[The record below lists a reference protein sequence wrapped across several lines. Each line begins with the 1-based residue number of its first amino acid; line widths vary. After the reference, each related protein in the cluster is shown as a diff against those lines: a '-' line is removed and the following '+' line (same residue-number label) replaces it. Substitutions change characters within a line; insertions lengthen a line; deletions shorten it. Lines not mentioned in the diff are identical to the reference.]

1 MKVIVVVCD
10 EQCQSVNCFCLAGR
24 FGYSYQL
31 SHGTLARPSLSLH
44 SLFGFSPSSPRRAK
58 RSWFANFKMENK
70 DEVGRWSCLGS

>member
-31 SHGTLARPSLSLH
+31 SHGTLARPSLSSH
-44 SLFGFSPSSPRRAK
+44 SLFGFPLFLTSQGQEK
-58 RSWFANFKMENK
+58 L
-70 DEVGRWSCLGS
+70 VC